1 MINRVLLFVIDGW
14 GIGPLPD
21 AAEYGDANANT
32 LVSLAETVG
41 GIHLPNLEALG
52 LGCVVSLPGISATT
66 QPQGCFGRLG
76 FTARGL
82 DSVVGHWEI
91 NGVVYSAPP
100 SCVDGVPR
108 QVTVALEE
116 TFGRKVIG
124 RSVASLG
131 TILNEQ
137 GADHLTSGAP
147 IVWTDGRNTCFVATH
162 EAVMPRDQLFQGC
175 REAWKRI
182 KARGTFLRVVA
193 QPLAGE
199 PGALYVQRGRREC
212 VTEPPGLTMLDV
224 LNRSGQIIMG
234 LGKVGDLFGGRG
246 LTRTFPAYTAEE
258 ALEEAL
264 GMLKKL
270 PRGLLYV
277 CLDLS
282 TDDSTR
288 AAAALEECDRR
299 LPVLFDQLRVG
310 DLVIITGDHGRDLS
324 RPLQRP
330 TREYVP
336 LLVTGPKVPCG
347 VDLGT
352 RLTAADL
359 GQTVVDAFAAGRL
372 AIGDSFWEAVKPG

>member
-21 AAEYGDANANT
+21 AVEYGDANANT
-32 LVSLAETVG
+32 LASLAETVG
-41 GIHLPNLEALG
+41 GIRLPHLETLG
-52 LGCVVSLPGISATT
+52 LGCVVSLSGVLATT

-76 FTARGL
+76 FTAQGI

-91 NGVVYSAPP
+91 NGVVSAVPP
-100 SCVDGVPR
+100 SCMDGVPW

-116 TFGRKVIG
+116 AFGRKVIG
-124 RSVASLG
+124 GSVTSLG
-131 TILNEQ
+131 AILKDQ
-137 GADHLTSGAP
+137 GIDHLTSGAP
-147 IVWTDGRNTCFVATH
+147 IVWTDGRNTCFVAAH
-162 EAVMPRDQLFQGC
+162 EAVMPREQLSQGC
-175 REAWKRI
+175 RAAWKRI
-182 KARGTFLRVVA
+182 KASGMFLRVVA

-199 PGALYVQRGRREC
+199 PAALHVQRGRREF
-212 VTEPPGLTMLDV
+212 VIEPPGLTMLDV
-224 LNRSGQIIMG
+224 LNRSGQLIMG

-246 LTRTFPAYTAEE
+246 LTKTFPAFSAEE
-258 ALEEAL
+258 AFEEAL

-277 CLDLS
+277 CLDCP
-282 TDDSTR
+282 TDDPHR

-299 LPVLFDQLRVG
+299 LPVLLDQLRVG
-310 DLVIITGDHGRDLS
+310 DLVILTGDHGRDLS

-372 AIGDSFWEAVKPG
+372 AMGDSFWEAVKPG